1 MDLIQ
6 AMEIME
12 IEMEQ
17 VTKLTLGTLKKKYHQ
32 LALQYHPDKNGNSVE
47 AKEKFQKIG
56 EAYEVLKREL
66 VLLNPSNDEYNEEDN
81 TRSQQPSQMNAGY
94 SSVLNMFLE
103 SILQG
108 KYNEFILSTIKDIVL
123 GVKEISMKMFDK
135 LDRETTLVIY
145 DFILKY
151 KNILHVSDSILSL
164 LREVILEKFKD
175 IQIYILNPSID
186 DLFENNVY
194 KLEINKTL
202 YFVPL
207 WHGELYFD
215 AKFEDKTSNEER
227 NPEKVLSSNEYD
239 IIVKCIPDLPS
250 HMNIDENNNLYVN
263 INIPFQTSLLK
274 EKSIPIYLG
283 KKRFDIEIERLLIK
297 EKQTYIFKK
306 MGISVINES
315 DMYNIERKGDIY
327 VKITFIFV

>member
-6 AMEIME
+6 AMETME
-12 IEMEQ
+12 IEMDEI
-17 VTKLTLGTLKKKYHQ
+17 TKLTLGILKKKYHR
-32 LALQYHPDKNGNSVE
+32 LALLNHPDKNGNSIE

-66 VLLNPSNDEYNEEDN
+66 VLLNPLDEEN
-81 TRSQQPSQMNAGY
+81 SQTQSPSMGSGY

-123 GVKEISMKMFDK
+123 GVKEISVKMFDK

-151 KNILHVSDSILSL
+151 KNILHVSESILTL
-164 LREVILEKFKD
+164 LREIILEKFKD

-215 AKFEDKTSNEER
+215 AIMEDNKEEEER
-227 NPEKVLSSNEYD
+227 NVGKVLSTNEYD
-239 IIVKCIPDLPS
+239 IIVKCIPDLPP

-263 INIPFQTSLLK
+263 VNIPFQTSLLK
-274 EKSIPIYLG
+274 EKSVPIYLG

-297 EKQTYIFKK
+297 EKQTYVFKK

-315 DMYNIERKGDIY
+315 DMYNIERKGDVY
-327 VKITFIFV
+327 VKITFM

>member
-1 MDLIQ
+1 MDLIR

-12 IEMEQ
+12 IETDQ
-17 VTKLTLGTLKKKYHQ
+17 ISKLTVGTLKRKYHK
-32 LALQYHPDKNGNSVE
+32 LALLNHPDKNGNSIQ
-47 AKEKFQKIG
+47 ATEKFKEIG
-56 EAYEVLKREL
+56 IAYELLKREL
-66 VLLNPSNDEYNEEDN
+66 VLLNPMDDDN
-81 TRSQQPSQMNAGY
+81 CNNFQTPPMNFGY

-108 KYNEFILSTIKDIVL
+108 NYNEFILSTIKDIVL
-123 GVKEISMKMFDK
+123 GVKEVSVKMFDK

-164 LREVILEKFKD
+164 LKEIILEKFKD

-194 KLEINKTL
+194 KLEINNTL

-215 AKFEDKTSNEER
+215 ANIQDKKEDEER
-227 NPEKVLSSNEYD
+227 KSQVLSSSEYD
-239 IIVKCIPDLPS
+239 IVVKCIPDLPS

-263 INIPFQTSLLK
+263 INIPFDASLLK
-274 EKSIPIYLG
+274 EKSIPIFLG
-283 KKRFDIEIERLLIK
+283 KKRFDIDIERLFIK
-297 EKQTYIFKK
+297 QKQTYVLKK
-306 MGISVINES
+306 MGISTINEN
-315 DMYNIERKGDIY
+315 DMYNVERKGDIY
-327 VKITFIFV
+327 VKITFV

>member
-1 MDLIQ
+1 MDFIQ

-12 IEMEQ
+12 VEPDE
-17 VTKLTLGTLKKKYHQ
+17 VTKLTLGTLKKKYHK
-32 LALQYHPDKNGNSVE
+32 LALLNHPDKNGNSVE
-47 AKEKFQKIG
+47 AKENFQKIG

-66 VLLNPSNDEYNEEDN
+66 VILNPLDEDK
-81 TRSQQPSQMNAGY
+81 TQPQQQSTGSGY

-123 GVKEISMKMFDK
+123 GVKEISVKMFDK
-135 LDRETTLVIY
+135 LDRETSLVIY
-145 DFILKY
+145 DFIFKY

-164 LREVILEKFKD
+164 LREIILEKFKD

-215 AKFEDKTSNEER
+215 ANLEDKKEEEER
-227 NPEKVLSSNEYD
+227 NSEKVLSHNEYD
-239 IIVKCIPDLPS
+239 IIVKCIPDLPP

-263 INIPFQTSLLK
+263 INISFQASLLK
-274 EKSIPIYLG
+274 EKTIPIYLG
-283 KKRFDIEIERLLIK
+283 KKRFDIEIDRLLIK
-297 EKQTYIFKK
+297 EKQTYVFKK
-306 MGISVINES
+306 MGISLINEN
-315 DMYNIERKGDIY
+315 DMYNVERKGDVY
-327 VKITFIFV
+327 AKITFV

>member
-12 IEMEQ
+12 IETDQ
-17 VTKLTLGTLKKKYHQ
+17 ISKLTIVTLKKKYHK
-32 LALQYHPDKNGNSVE
+32 LALLNHPDKNGNSIE
-47 AKEKFQKIG
+47 ATEKFKEIG
-56 EAYEVLKREL
+56 IAYEVLKREL
-66 VLLNPSNDEYNEEDN
+66 ILLNPLDEDN
-81 TRSQQPSQMNAGY
+81 SQTKTPPMNFGY

-108 KYNEFILSTIKDIVL
+108 KYSEFILSTIKDIVL
-123 GVKEISMKMFDK
+123 GVKEVSIKMFDK

-151 KNILHVSDSILSL
+151 KNILHVSDSILTL
-164 LREVILEKFKD
+164 LREIILEKFKD
-175 IQIYILNPSID
+175 IQIYLLNPSID

-207 WHGELYFD
+207 WHSELYFD
-215 AKFEDKTSNEER
+215 ASLEDKKEEEER
-227 NPEKVLSSNEYD
+227 NAGKVLSTNEYD
-239 IIVKCIPDLPS
+239 IIVKCIPDLPP

-263 INIPFQTSLLK
+263 VNIPFQVSLLK

-297 EKQTYIFKK
+297 EKQTYVFKK
-306 MGISVINES
+306 MGISLINEN
-315 DMYNIERKGDIY
+315 DMYNVERKGDIY
-327 VKITFIFV
+327 VKITFV

>member
-17 VTKLTLGTLKKKYHQ
+17 ITKLTLVSLKKKYHR
-32 LALQYHPDKNGNSVE
+32 LALQYHPDKNGNSLE

-56 EAYEVLKREL
+56 EAYEMLKREL
-66 VLLNPSNDEYNEEDN
+66 VLLNPLDEDK
-81 TRSQQPSQMNAGY
+81 TQSPSSSMGSGY

-123 GVKEISMKMFDK
+123 GVKEISIKMFDK

-164 LREVILEKFKD
+164 LREIILEKFKD

-215 AKFEDKTSNEER
+215 AINEVKKEDEER
-227 NPEKVLSSNEYD
+227 NFGRFLSSNEYD
-239 IIVKCIPDLPS
+239 IIVKCIPDLPP

-263 INIPFQTSLLK
+263 INISFQASLLK

-283 KKRFDIEIERLLIK
+283 KKRFDIEIERLFIK
-297 EKQTYIFKK
+297 QKQTYIFKK
-306 MGISVINES
+306 MGISLINEN
-315 DMYNIERKGDIY
+315 DMYNVERKGDIY
-327 VKITFIFV
+327 VKITFV

>member
-1 MDLIQ
+1 MDIIQ

-12 IEMEQ
+12 IEMDEI
-17 VTKLTLGTLKKKYHQ
+17 TKLTLGTLKKKYHK
-32 LALQYHPDKNGNSVE
+32 LALMNHPDKNGNSIE
-47 AKEKFQKIG
+47 ATEKFQKIG
-56 EAYEVLKREL
+56 DAYELLKREL
-66 VLLNPSNDEYNEEDN
+66 VLLNPLDEDN
-81 TRSQQPSQMNAGY
+81 QKQTPHMNTGY

-123 GVKEISMKMFDK
+123 GVKEISFKMFDK

-151 KNILHVSDSILSL
+151 KNILHVNDSILNL
-164 LREVILEKFKD
+164 LREIILEKFKD

-186 DLFENNVY
+186 DLFDNNVY
-194 KLEINKTL
+194 KLEINNTI

-207 WHGELYFD
+207 WHGELYFETNIES
-215 AKFEDKTSNEER
+215 KKEEAER
-227 NPEKVLSSNEYD
+227 TTQVLSSNEYD
-239 IIVKCIPDLPS
+239 IIVKCIPNLPEHIS
-250 HMNIDENNNLYVN
+250 IDENNNLYVN

-274 EKSIPIYLG
+274 DKSIPIYLG

-297 EKQTYIFKK
+297 EKQTYIFKR
-306 MGISVINES
+306 MGISLINEN
-315 DMYNIERKGDIY
+315 DVYNIERKGDVY
-327 VKITFIFV
+327 VKIIFV

>member
-12 IEMEQ
+12 IEMDEI
-17 VTKLTLGTLKKKYHQ
+17 TKITLGTLKKKYHK
-32 LALQYHPDKNGNSVE
+32 LALLNHPDKNGNSIE
-47 AKEKFQKIG
+47 ATEKFKEIG
-56 EAYEVLKREL
+56 VAYEVLKREL
-66 VLLNPSNDEYNEEDN
+66 ALLNPLDEDSEK
-81 TRSQQPSQMNAGY
+81 QPPQMNTGY

-108 KYNEFILSTIKDIVL
+108 NYNEFILSTIKDIVS
-123 GVKEISMKMFDK
+123 GCKEISIKMFDK
-135 LDRETTLVIY
+135 LDRETSLVIY

-151 KNILHVSDSILSL
+151 KNILHVSDSILNL

-175 IQIYILNPSID
+175 IQIYVLNPSID

-215 AKFEDKTSNEER
+215 ANIDNKKEEEER
-227 NPEKVLSSNEYD
+227 SVERVLSSNEHD
-239 IIVKCIPDLPS
+239 IIVKCIPDLPP

-263 INIPFQTSLLK
+263 INIPFQASLLK
-274 EKSIPIYLG
+274 DKSIPIYLG
-283 KKRFDIEIERLLIK
+283 KKRFEIEIDCLLIK
-297 EKQTYIFKK
+297 EKQTYVFKR
-306 MGISVINES
+306 MGISVINEN
-315 DMYNIERKGDIY
+315 DMYNVERKGDIY
-327 VKITFIFV
+327 VKITFV

>member
-1 MDLIQ
+1 
-6 AMEIME
+6 MEIME
-12 IEMEQ
+12 IEMDEI
-17 VTKLTLGTLKKKYHQ
+17 TKITLGTLKKKYHK
-32 LALQYHPDKNGNSVE
+32 LALLNHPDKNGNSIE
-47 AKEKFQKIG
+47 ATEKFKEVG
-56 EAYEVLKREL
+56 VAYELLKREL
-66 VLLNPSNDEYNEEDN
+66 AILNPLDEEKTNF
-81 TRSQQPSQMNAGY
+81 QPPQMNTGY
-94 SSVLNMFLE
+94 SSVLNMFIE

-123 GVKEISMKMFDK
+123 GVKEISIKMFDK
-135 LDRETTLVIY
+135 LDRETSLVIY

-151 KNILHVSDSILSL
+151 KNILHVSDSILTL
-164 LREVILEKFKD
+164 LREIILEKFKD
-175 IQIYILNPSID
+175 IQIYLLNPSID

-215 AKFEDKTSNEER
+215 AKFDDNKQDEER
-227 NPEKVLSSNEYD
+227 NGGVLSYNEYD
-239 IIVKCIPDLPS
+239 IVVKCIPDLPP

-297 EKQTYIFKK
+297 EKQTYVFKK
-306 MGISVINES
+306 MGISLINEN
-315 DMYNIERKGDIY
+315 DMYSVERKGDIY
-327 VKITFIFV
+327 VKITFV

>member
-6 AMEIME
+6 SMEIME
-12 IEMEQ
+12 IEMDQ
-17 VTKLTLGTLKKKYHQ
+17 ITKLTLGSLKKKYHQ
-32 LALQYHPDKNGNSVE
+32 LALQYHPDKNGNSLE

-66 VLLNPSNDEYNEEDN
+66 VLLNPLDEDK
-81 TRSQQPSQMNAGY
+81 TQTQPSSMGSGY
-94 SSVLNMFLE
+94 SSVLNMFVE
-103 SILQG
+103 SISQG

-123 GVKEISMKMFDK
+123 GVKEISIKMFDK
-135 LDRETTLVIY
+135 LDRETSLVIY
-145 DFILKY
+145 DFVLKY

-164 LREVILEKFKD
+164 LREIILEKFKD

-215 AKFEDKTSNEER
+215 AQTENKKEDEER
-227 NPEKVLSSNEYD
+227 NSGVLSHNEYD
-239 IIVKCIPDLPS
+239 IIVKCIPDLPA

-263 INIPFQTSLLK
+263 VNISFQTSLLK

-283 KKRFDIEIERLLIK
+283 RKRFDIETSRLLIK
-297 EKQTYIFKK
+297 EKQTYVFKNT
-306 MGISVINES
+306 GISVINEN
-315 DMYNIERKGDIY
+315 DMYNVERKGDIY
-327 VKITFIFV
+327 VKITFV

>member
-6 AMEIME
+6 AMEMME
-12 IEMEQ
+12 IESDE
-17 VTKLTLGTLKKKYHQ
+17 VTKLTLGTLKKKYHK
-32 LALQYHPDKNGNSVE
+32 LALMNHPDKNGNSNE
-47 AKEKFQKIG
+47 STEKFQKIG

-66 VLLNPSNDEYNEEDN
+66 VLLNPSNEEDN

-123 GVKEISMKMFDK
+123 GVKEISIKMFDK
-135 LDRETTLVIY
+135 LDRETTFVIY
-145 DFILKY
+145 DFIFKY
-151 KNILHVSDSILSL
+151 KNILHVSESILSL
-164 LREVILEKFKD
+164 LREIILEKFKD

-239 IIVKCIPDLPS
+239 IIVKCIPDLPP
-250 HMNIDENNNLYVN
+250 HINIDENNNLYVN
-263 INIPFQTSLLK
+263 INISFQTSLLK

-297 EKQTYIFKK
+297 EKQTYVFRK
-306 MGISVINES
+306 MGISLINEN
-315 DMYNIERKGDIY
+315 DMYNVERKGDVYIR
-327 VKITFIFV
+327 VTFT

>member
-1 MDLIQ
+1 MDLLK

-12 IEMEQ
+12 IEMDEI
-17 VTKLTLGTLKKKYHQ
+17 TKVTLGVLKKKYHK
-32 LALQYHPDKNGNSVE
+32 LALLNHPDKNGNSIE

-66 VLLNPSNDEYNEEDN
+66 VLLNPSNDDEDEHKEDN
-81 TRSQQPSQMNAGY
+81 LRSQQPMQMNAGF
-94 SSVLNMFLE
+94 SSILNLFLE

-108 KYNEFILSTIKDIVL
+108 NYNEFILSTIKDIVL
-123 GVKEISMKMFDK
+123 GVREISVKMFDK
-135 LDRETTLVIY
+135 LDKETTLVIY
-145 DFILKY
+145 DFILKH
-151 KNILHVSDSILSL
+151 KNILHVNETILNL
-164 LREVILEKFKD
+164 LREIILEKFKD

-215 AKFEDKTSNEER
+215 ANSQDKKENEER
-227 NPEKVLSSNEYD
+227 NGGAVLSSNEYD
-239 IIVKCIPDLPS
+239 IIVKCIPDLPEHIS
-250 HMNIDENNNLYVN
+250 IDENNNLYVN
-263 INIPFQTSLLK
+263 VNIPFQTSLLK

-297 EKQTYIFKK
+297 EKQTIVFKK
-306 MGISVINES
+306 MGVSLMNEN
-315 DMYNIERKGDIY
+315 DMYNVERKGDVY
-327 VKITFIFV
+327 VKITFM

>member
-12 IEMEQ
+12 IEMDEI
-17 VTKLTLGTLKKKYHQ
+17 TKITLGTLKKKYHR
-32 LALQYHPDKNGNSVE
+32 LALLSHPDKNGNSIE

-66 VLLNPSNDEYNEEDN
+66 VLLNPLDEENSR
-81 TRSQQPSQMNAGY
+81 TQSPSMGSGY

-123 GVKEISMKMFDK
+123 GVKEISIKMFDK
-135 LDRETTLVIY
+135 LDRETSLVIY
-145 DFILKY
+145 DFIFKY
-151 KNILHVSDSILSL
+151 KNILHVSESILNL
-164 LREVILEKFKD
+164 LREIILEKFKD

-215 AKFEDKTSNEER
+215 ANIEDKTSNEER
-227 NPEKVLSSNEYD
+227 NVEEVLSHNEYD
-239 IIVKCIPDLPS
+239 IIVKCIPDLPP
-250 HMNIDENNNLYVN
+250 HINIDENNNLYVN
-263 INIPFQTSLLK
+263 INIPFKTSLLK

-283 KKRFDIEIERLLIK
+283 KKRFDVEIERLLIK
-297 EKQTYIFKK
+297 EKQTYVFRK
-306 MGISVINES
+306 MGISLINEN
-315 DMYNIERKGDIY
+315 DMYNVERKGDVY
-327 VKITFIFV
+327 VKITFV

>member
-6 AMEIME
+6 AMEMME
-12 IEMEQ
+12 IESDE
-17 VTKLTLGTLKKKYHQ
+17 VTKLTLGSLKKKYHK
-32 LALQYHPDKNGNSVE
+32 LALMNHPDKNGNSIE
-47 AKEKFQKIG
+47 STEKFQKIG

-66 VLLNPSNDEYNEEDN
+66 VLLNPLDEEK
-81 TRSQQPSQMNAGY
+81 TQSPSSSMGTGY

-145 DFILKY
+145 DFIFKY
-151 KNILHVSDSILSL
+151 KNILHVSESILSL
-164 LREVILEKFKD
+164 LREIILEKFKD

-215 AKFEDKTSNEER
+215 AIMENKTSNEER
-227 NPEKVLSSNEYD
+227 NVGEVLSHNEYD
-239 IIVKCIPDLPS
+239 IIVKCIPDLPP

-297 EKQTYIFKK
+297 EKQTYVFRK
-306 MGISVINES
+306 MGISLINEN
-315 DMYNIERKGDIY
+315 DMYNVERKGDVY
-327 VKITFIFV
+327 VKITFV

>member
-1 MDLIQ
+1 MDLLQ

-12 IEMEQ
+12 IEMDEI
-17 VTKLTLGTLKKKYHQ
+17 TKVTLGVLKKKYHK
-32 LALQYHPDKNGNSVE
+32 LALLNHPDKNGNSIE
-47 AKEKFQKIG
+47 AKEKFQKLG

-66 VLLNPSNDEYNEEDN
+66 VLLNPSNDECNEEDN
-81 TRSQQPSQMNAGY
+81 LRSQQPSQMNAGY
-94 SSVLNMFLE
+94 STILNMFLE

-123 GVKEISMKMFDK
+123 GVKEISIKMFDK

-151 KNILHVSDSILSL
+151 KNILHVNESILTL
-164 LREVILEKFKD
+164 LREIILEKFKD

-215 AKFEDKTSNEER
+215 AQNENKKEDEER
-227 NPEKVLSSNEYD
+227 NGGVLSSNEYD
-239 IIVKCIPDLPS
+239 IIVKCIPDLPQHIS
-250 HMNIDENNNLYVN
+250 IDENNNLYVN
-263 INIPFQTSLLK
+263 VNIPFQTSLLK

-283 KKRFDIEIERLLIK
+283 KKRFDIKTERLLIR
-297 EKQTYIFKK
+297 EKQTFVFKN
-306 MGISVINES
+306 MGVSLINENDIYS
-315 DMYNIERKGDIY
+315 VERKGDVY
-327 VKITFIFV
+327 VKITFV

>member
-6 AMEIME
+6 AMETME
-12 IEMEQ
+12 IEMDEI
-17 VTKLTLGTLKKKYHQ
+17 TKLTLGILKKKYHR
-32 LALQYHPDKNGNSVE
+32 LALLNHPDKNGNSIE

-66 VLLNPSNDEYNEEDN
+66 VLLNPLDEEN
-81 TRSQQPSQMNAGY
+81 SQTQSPSMGSGY

-123 GVKEISMKMFDK
+123 GVKEISIKMFDK

-151 KNILHVSDSILSL
+151 KNILHVSDSILTL
-164 LREVILEKFKD
+164 LREIILEKFKD

-215 AKFEDKTSNEER
+215 AIMEDNKEEEER
-227 NPEKVLSSNEYD
+227 NVGKFLSPNEYD
-239 IIVKCIPDLPS
+239 IIVKCIPDLPP

-263 INIPFQTSLLK
+263 VNIPFQTSLLK

-297 EKQTYIFKK
+297 EKQTYVFKK

-315 DMYNIERKGDIY
+315 DMYNIERKGDVY
-327 VKITFIFV
+327 VKITFV

>member
-12 IEMEQ
+12 IETDEI
-17 VTKLTLGTLKKKYHQ
+17 VKLTLSTLKKKYHK
-32 LALQYHPDKNGNSVE
+32 LALLNHPDKNGNSVE
-47 AKEKFQKIG
+47 AKEKFQNIG
-56 EAYEVLKREL
+56 VAYEVLKREL
-66 VLLNPSNDEYNEEDN
+66 VLLNPLDEDK
-81 TRSQQPSQMNAGY
+81 TQPQQPSTGFGY
-94 SSVLNMFLE
+94 SSMLNMFLE

-123 GVKEISMKMFDK
+123 GVREISVKMFDK
-135 LDRETTLVIY
+135 LDRETSLAIY

-151 KNILHVSDSILSL
+151 KNILHVSDSIIEL
-164 LREVILEKFKD
+164 LREIILEKFKD

-186 DLFENNVY
+186 DLFENNIY

-215 AKFEDKTSNEER
+215 AQTENKKEGEER
-227 NPEKVLSSNEYD
+227 NGGVLSHNEYD
-239 IIVKCIPDLPS
+239 IIVKCIPDLPP

-263 INIPFQTSLLK
+263 INIPFQGSLLK
-274 EKSIPIYLG
+274 EKIIPIYLG
-283 KKRFDIEIERLLIK
+283 KKRFDIEIDRLLIK
-297 EKQTYIFKK
+297 EKQTYVFKK
-306 MGISVINES
+306 MGISVINEN
-315 DMYNIERKGDIY
+315 DIYNVERKGDIY
-327 VKITFIFV
+327 VKITFV

>member
-6 AMEIME
+6 AMEMME
-12 IEMEQ
+12 IESDE
-17 VTKLTLGTLKKKYHQ
+17 VTKLTLGSLKKKYHK
-32 LALQYHPDKNGNSVE
+32 LALMNHPDKNGNSTE
-47 AKEKFQKIG
+47 STEKFQKIG

-66 VLLNPSNDEYNEEDN
+66 VLLNPLDEEK
-81 TRSQQPSQMNAGY
+81 TQSPSSSMGTGY

-135 LDRETTLVIY
+135 LDRETSLVIY
-145 DFILKY
+145 DFIFKY
-151 KNILHVSDSILSL
+151 KNILHVSESILSL
-164 LREVILEKFKD
+164 LREIILEKFKD

-215 AKFEDKTSNEER
+215 AIMENKTSNEER
-227 NPEKVLSSNEYD
+227 NVGEVLSHNEYD
-239 IIVKCIPDLPS
+239 IIVKCIPDLPP
-250 HMNIDENNNLYVN
+250 HINIDENNNLYVN

-297 EKQTYIFKK
+297 EKQTYVFRK
-306 MGISVINES
+306 MGISLINEN
-315 DMYNIERKGDIY
+315 DMYNVERKGDIY
-327 VKITFIFV
+327 VKITFV

>member
-6 AMEIME
+6 AMEMME
-12 IEMEQ
+12 IESDE
-17 VTKLTLGTLKKKYHQ
+17 VTKLTLGSLKKKYHK
-32 LALQYHPDKNGNSVE
+32 LALMNHPDKNGNSIE
-47 AKEKFQKIG
+47 STEKFQKIG

-66 VLLNPSNDEYNEEDN
+66 VLLNPLDEEK
-81 TRSQQPSQMNAGY
+81 TQSPSSSMGTGY

-145 DFILKY
+145 DFIFKY
-151 KNILHVSDSILSL
+151 KNILHVSESILSL
-164 LREVILEKFKD
+164 LREIILEKFKD

-215 AKFEDKTSNEER
+215 AIMENKTSNEER
-227 NPEKVLSSNEYD
+227 NVGEVLSHNEYD
-239 IIVKCIPDLPS
+239 IIVKCIPDLPP

-297 EKQTYIFKK
+297 EKQTYVFRKI
-306 MGISVINES
+306 GISLINEN
-315 DMYNIERKGDIY
+315 DMYNVERKGDIY
-327 VKITFIFV
+327 VKITFV

>member
-12 IEMEQ
+12 IESDEI
-17 VTKLTLGTLKKKYHQ
+17 TKLTLNTLKKKYHK
-32 LALQYHPDKNGNSVE
+32 LALLNHPDKNGNSIE

-56 EAYEVLKREL
+56 EAYELLKREL
-66 VLLNPSNDEYNEEDN
+66 VLLNPLDEDK
-81 TRSQQPSQMNAGY
+81 TQSHPQQMNAGY

-123 GVKEISMKMFDK
+123 GVKEISIKMFDK
-135 LDRETTLVIY
+135 LDRETSLVIY

-151 KNILHVSDSILSL
+151 KNILHVSDSILNL
-164 LREVILEKFKD
+164 LREIILEKFKD
-175 IQIYILNPSID
+175 IQIYVLNPSID

-215 AKFEDKTSNEER
+215 AQNENKKEDEER
-227 NPEKVLSSNEYD
+227 NGGVLSSNEYD
-239 IIVKCIPDLPS
+239 IIVKCIPDLPP

-263 INIPFQTSLLK
+263 VNIPFQTSLLK

-283 KKRFDIEIERLLIK
+283 KKRFDIETERLFIK
-297 EKQTYIFKK
+297 EKQTYVFKK

-315 DMYNIERKGDIY
+315 DMYNIERKSDVY

>member
-12 IEMEQ
+12 IESDE
-17 VTKLTLGTLKKKYHQ
+17 VTKLTLGTLKKKYHK
-32 LALQYHPDKNGNSVE
+32 LALLNHPDKNGNSVE
-47 AKEKFQKIG
+47 ATEKFKEIG
-56 EAYEVLKREL
+56 VAYEVLKREL
-66 VLLNPSNDEYNEEDN
+66 VLLNPLDEDK
-81 TRSQQPSQMNAGY
+81 TQSQSPPQMNAAY

-123 GVKEISMKMFDK
+123 GVKEISIKMFDK

-145 DFILKY
+145 DFIFKY
-151 KNILHVSDSILSL
+151 KNILHVSESILSL
-164 LREVILEKFKD
+164 LREIILEKFKD
-175 IQIYILNPSID
+175 IQIYTLNPSID
-186 DLFENNVY
+186 DLIENNIY

-215 AKFEDKTSNEER
+215 ANIEDKTNSEER
-227 NPEKVLSSNEYD
+227 NSEKVLSHNEYD
-239 IIVKCIPDLPS
+239 IIVKCIPDLPP

-263 INIPFQTSLLK
+263 INIPFQASLLK

-283 KKRFDIEIERLLIK
+283 KKRFDIEIERLFIK
-297 EKQTYIFKK
+297 EKQTYVFKK
-306 MGISVINES
+306 MGISLINEN
-315 DMYNIERKGDIY
+315 DMYNIERKGDVY
-327 VKITFIFV
+327 VKITFV

>member
-6 AMEIME
+6 AMEMME
-12 IEMEQ
+12 IESDE
-17 VTKLTLGTLKKKYHQ
+17 VTKLTLGSLKKKYHK
-32 LALQYHPDKNGNSVE
+32 LALMNHPDKNGNSIE
-47 AKEKFQKIG
+47 STEKFQKIG

-66 VLLNPSNDEYNEEDN
+66 VLLNPLDEEK
-81 TRSQQPSQMNAGY
+81 TQSPSSSMGTGY

-145 DFILKY
+145 DFIFKY
-151 KNILHVSDSILSL
+151 KNILHVSESILSL
-164 LREVILEKFKD
+164 LREIILEKFKD

-194 KLEINKTL
+194 KLEINNTL

-215 AKFEDKTSNEER
+215 AIMENKTSNEER
-227 NPEKVLSSNEYD
+227 NVGEVLSHNEYD
-239 IIVKCIPDLPS
+239 IIVKCIPDLPP

-297 EKQTYIFKK
+297 EKQTYVFRKI
-306 MGISVINES
+306 GISLINEN
-315 DMYNIERKGDIY
+315 DMYNVERKGDIY
-327 VKITFIFV
+327 VKITFV

>member
-17 VTKLTLGTLKKKYHQ
+17 ITKLTLVSLKKKYHR
-32 LALQYHPDKNGNSVE
+32 LALQYHPDKNGNSLE

-56 EAYEVLKREL
+56 EAHEILKREL
-66 VLLNPSNDEYNEEDN
+66 VLLNPLDEDK
-81 TRSQQPSQMNAGY
+81 TQSQQSPMGSGY
-94 SSVLNMFLE
+94 SSVLNMFME
-103 SILQG
+103 SISQG

-123 GVKEISMKMFDK
+123 GVKEISIKMFDK

-164 LREVILEKFKD
+164 LREIILEKFKD

-215 AKFEDKTSNEER
+215 ANIEDKINNEER
-227 NPEKVLSSNEYD
+227 NGGVLSSNEYD
-239 IIVKCIPDLPS
+239 IIVKCIPDLPA

-263 INIPFQTSLLK
+263 VNISFQTSLLK

-283 KKRFDIEIERLLIK
+283 RKRFDIEIDRLLIK
-297 EKQTYIFKK
+297 EKQTYVFKK
-306 MGISVINES
+306 MGISVINEN
-315 DMYNIERKGDIY
+315 DMYNVERKGDVY
-327 VKITFIFV
+327 VKITFV

>member
-6 AMEIME
+6 AMEMME
-12 IEMEQ
+12 IESDE
-17 VTKLTLGTLKKKYHQ
+17 VTKLTLGSLKKKYHK
-32 LALQYHPDKNGNSVE
+32 LALMNHPDKNGNSIE
-47 AKEKFQKIG
+47 STEKFQKIG

-66 VLLNPSNDEYNEEDN
+66 VLLNPLDEEK
-81 TRSQQPSQMNAGY
+81 TQSPSSSMGTGY

-135 LDRETTLVIY
+135 LDRETSLVIY
-145 DFILKY
+145 DFIFKY
-151 KNILHVSDSILSL
+151 KNILHVSESILSL
-164 LREVILEKFKD
+164 LREIILEKFKD

-194 KLEINKTL
+194 KLEINNTL

-215 AKFEDKTSNEER
+215 AIMENKTSNEER
-227 NPEKVLSSNEYD
+227 NVGEVLSHNEYD
-239 IIVKCIPDLPS
+239 IIVKCIPDLPP

-297 EKQTYIFKK
+297 EKQTYVFRKI
-306 MGISVINES
+306 GISLINEN
-315 DMYNIERKGDIY
+315 DMYNVERKGDIY
-327 VKITFIFV
+327 VKITFV

>member
-6 AMEIME
+6 AMEMME
-12 IEMEQ
+12 IETEEI
-17 VTKLTLGTLKKKYHQ
+17 TKLTLTTLKKKYHK
-32 LALQYHPDKNGNSVE
+32 LALLNHPDKNGNSVE

-66 VLLNPSNDEYNEEDN
+66 VLLNPLDEDK
-81 TRSQQPSQMNAGY
+81 TQSQPPSMGFGY

-123 GVKEISMKMFDK
+123 GVKEISIKMFDK

-164 LREVILEKFKD
+164 LREIILEKFKD

-215 AKFEDKTSNEER
+215 ANIEDKIDHEER
-227 NPEKVLSSNEYD
+227 NVGVLSLNEYD
-239 IIVKCIPDLPS
+239 IIVKCIPDLPP

-263 INIPFQTSLLK
+263 INIPFQASLLK

-283 KKRFDIEIERLLIK
+283 KKRFDIEIERLFIK
-297 EKQTYIFKK
+297 QKQTYIFKK
-306 MGISVINES
+306 MGISVINEN
-315 DMYNIERKGDIY
+315 DMYNVERKGDIY
-327 VKITFIFV
+327 VKITFV

>member
-6 AMEIME
+6 AMEMME
-12 IEMEQ
+12 IESDE
-17 VTKLTLGTLKKKYHQ
+17 VTKLTLGTLKKKYHK
-32 LALQYHPDKNGNSVE
+32 LALMNHPDKNGNSNE
-47 AKEKFQKIG
+47 STEKFQKIG

-66 VLLNPSNDEYNEEDN
+66 VLLNPSNEEDN

-123 GVKEISMKMFDK
+123 GVKEISIKMFDK

-151 KNILHVSDSILSL
+151 KNILHVSDSILNL
-164 LREVILEKFKD
+164 LREIILEKFKD

-239 IIVKCIPDLPS
+239 IIVKCIPDLPP
-250 HMNIDENNNLYVN
+250 HINIDENNNLYVN
-263 INIPFQTSLLK
+263 INISFQTSLLK

-297 EKQTYIFKK
+297 EKQTYVFRK
-306 MGISVINES
+306 MGISLINEN
-315 DMYNIERKGDIY
+315 DMYNVERKGDVYIR
-327 VKITFIFV
+327 VTFT

>member
-6 AMEIME
+6 AMEMME
-12 IEMEQ
+12 IESDE
-17 VTKLTLGTLKKKYHQ
+17 VTKLTLGSLKKKYHK
-32 LALQYHPDKNGNSVE
+32 LALMNHPDKNGNSIE
-47 AKEKFQKIG
+47 STEKFQKIG

-66 VLLNPSNDEYNEEDN
+66 VLLNPLDEEK
-81 TRSQQPSQMNAGY
+81 TQSPSSSMGTGY

-145 DFILKY
+145 DFIFKY
-151 KNILHVSDSILSL
+151 KNILHVSESILSL
-164 LREVILEKFKD
+164 LREIILEKFKD

-194 KLEINKTL
+194 KLEINNTL

-215 AKFEDKTSNEER
+215 AIMENKTSNEER
-227 NPEKVLSSNEYD
+227 NVGEVLSHNEYD
-239 IIVKCIPDLPS
+239 IIVKCIPDLPP

-297 EKQTYIFKK
+297 EKQTYVFRKI
-306 MGISVINES
+306 GISLINEN
-315 DMYNIERKGDIY
+315 DMYNVERKGDVY
-327 VKITFIFV
+327 VKITFV

>member
-1 MDLIQ
+1 MDLLQ

-12 IEMEQ
+12 IEMDEI
-17 VTKLTLGTLKKKYHQ
+17 TKVTLGVLKKKYHK
-32 LALQYHPDKNGNSVE
+32 LALLNHPDKNGNSIE

-66 VLLNPSNDEYNEEDN
+66 VLLNPSNGDDHEEDN
-81 TRSQQPSQMNAGY
+81 LRSQQPSQMNAGY
-94 SSVLNMFLE
+94 STILNMFLE

-123 GVKEISMKMFDK
+123 GVKEISIKMFDK

-151 KNILHVSDSILSL
+151 KNILHVNESILTL
-164 LREVILEKFKD
+164 LREIILEKFKD

-215 AKFEDKTSNEER
+215 AISEDKKENEER
-227 NPEKVLSSNEYD
+227 NGGAVLSSNEYD
-239 IIVKCIPDLPS
+239 IIVKCIPDLPEHIS
-250 HMNIDENNNLYVN
+250 IDENNNLYVN
-263 INIPFQTSLLK
+263 VNIPFQTSLLK

-283 KKRFDIEIERLLIK
+283 KKRFDIKTERLLIR
-297 EKQTYIFKK
+297 EKQTFVFKN
-306 MGISVINES
+306 MGVSLMNEN
-315 DMYNIERKGDIY
+315 DMYNVERKGDVY
-327 VKITFIFV
+327 VKITFM

>member
-12 IEMEQ
+12 IEMDEI
-17 VTKLTLGTLKKKYHQ
+17 TKITLGTLKKKYHK
-32 LALQYHPDKNGNSVE
+32 LALLNHPDKNGNSVE

-56 EAYEVLKREL
+56 EAYELLKREL
-66 VLLNPSNDEYNEEDN
+66 AILNPLDEDKTN
-81 TRSQQPSQMNAGY
+81 SQPPQMNVGY
-94 SSVLNMFLE
+94 SSVLNMFIE

-123 GVKEISMKMFDK
+123 GVKEISIKMFDK
-135 LDRETTLVIY
+135 LDRETTFVIY
-145 DFILKY
+145 DFIFKY

-164 LREVILEKFKD
+164 LREIILEKFKD

-239 IIVKCIPDLPS
+239 IIVKCIPDLPP

-263 INIPFQTSLLK
+263 INIPFQVSLLN

-297 EKQTYIFKK
+297 EKQTYVFRK
-306 MGISVINES
+306 MGISLINEN
-315 DMYNIERKGDIY
+315 DM
-327 VKITFIFV
+327 